1 MNQKNLNS
9 KNKRNNSPQ
18 HDNRVAIIDGCRTPF
33 LRSGTGFSDLM
44 GYKLGAYAVQGL
56 LSRSGISYDLIDQ
69 VIMGCVAPDIATT
82 NIAREI
88 ALAAGLPKNIP
99 AHTCTVACISAN
111 QAITNAAALIQSGN
125 ADIIVAGGVET
136 FSDADIKISRKYRR
150 FLLDLSMYKRP
161 KTIVGKLKLL
171 KGMTPLDFLK
181 PEKPAI
187 SEYSTELIMG
197 ENADRLSKRLGV
209 TRERQDLY
217 AQMSHKR
224 AFRAQNEGVL
234 DKDIIPVVLPGT
246 DKVFYE
252 DNGPRKDATAV
263 KLSGLKPAFDKKN
276 GTVTAG
282 NSSFLTDGAGAVLLM
297 GENKA
302 KELGLTPLAYIKSFA
317 YSAQDPVEELLL
329 GPVFSIARVLEK
341 QSIGLDDIGVL
352 EIHEAFAAQ
361 MLANID
367 CIESDEFAQKKLGL
381 SKKLGTVDIKKLN
394 LYGGSLSIGHPFGAT
409 GARLI
414 ITCARRMKAEKQ
426 KFGIVSGCAAGA
438 VGSAILLES
447 S

>member
-1 MNQKNLNS
+1 
-9 KNKRNNSPQ
+9 
-18 HDNRVAIIDGCRTPF
+18 
-33 LRSGTGFSDLM
+33 
-44 GYKLGAYAVQGL
+44 
-56 LSRSGISYDLIDQ
+56 
-69 VIMGCVAPDIATT
+69 
-82 NIAREI
+82 
-88 ALAAGLPKNIP
+88 
-99 AHTCTVACISAN
+99 
-111 QAITNAAALIQSGN
+111 
-125 ADIIVAGGVET
+125 
-136 FSDADIKISRKYRR
+136 
-150 FLLDLSMYKRP
+150 MYKRP

-302 KELGLTPLAYIKSFA
+302 KELGLAPLAYIKSFA